1 MNKTG
6 KGILLLIAIV
16 YFVSPVD
23 LMPGIPV
30 DDFAALALA
39 LTPFFSTNSEA

>member
-23 LMPGIPV
+23 LMPGILV
-30 DDFAALALA
+30 DDIVALALA